1 MRDPV
6 SLAAIFGTI
15 AALLLTATADAQ
27 QVSPMEMSVT
37 SYSDRFLARLDVAN
51 PYPDA
56 RDFQIVAYD
65 DAGKPIEVWTDAVR
79 FSLRSGARRRVL
91 ISAAFDGERHRRVL
105 VCAETVHPGGEGAT
119 IRAQVCSKV
128 KGQKL

>member
-6 SLAAIFGTI
+6 SIAAAIGTI
-15 AALLLTATADAQ
+15 AALLLSATAEAQ
-27 QVSPMEMSVT
+27 QVSPMELSVT

-51 PYPDA
+51 PYADM
-56 RDFQIVAYD
+56 REFQIIAFD
-65 DAGKPIEVWTDAVR
+65 ETGKPVEVWTDAAR

-91 ISAAFDGERHRRVL
+91 ISAAFEGERNRRVL
-105 VCAETVHPGGEGAT
+105 VCAETVLPGGEGAT

-128 KGQKL
+128 KGHKL